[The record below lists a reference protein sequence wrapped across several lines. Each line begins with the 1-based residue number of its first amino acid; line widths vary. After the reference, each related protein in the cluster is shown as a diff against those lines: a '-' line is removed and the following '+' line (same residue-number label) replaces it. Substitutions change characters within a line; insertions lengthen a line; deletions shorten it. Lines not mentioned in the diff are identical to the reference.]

1 MHRTLKLMSCLIAA
15 AALVSSQQAPVTE
28 EVTVNAQASTRPFPH
43 YWEQM
48 FGSGRAILSLRDS
61 YRRDLRTM
69 KSATDV
75 HYVRFHAIFDDEVGV
90 YSEDDQGHPVYNWSY
105 VDQIYDGLLGSGVRP
120 FVEMSFMPR
129 TLAASDKPH
138 AFWYR
143 PLPSPPKDY
152 TKWEG
157 LVYNF
162 AKHLVDRYGVNEVS
176 QWYFE
181 VWNEPNIDF
190 WTGEPK
196 QSTYFELYDHAA
208 RAVKRADPRLRVGG
222 PATAQAAWIPDM
234 IQHSVQSQVP
244 LDFVSTHVY
253 GNDLSKDVFGAD
265 QNTGGDTENARAE
278 MVARAA
284 QKVYKQVKASA
295 RPELPIIWSEYN
307 ASYKN
312 EIDVTDAA
320 FMGPWLANNIRLCDG
335 LTAMMSYWTFSDVF
349 EEQGVIKT
357 PFYGGFGLIAEG
369 GVPKAAF
376 NAFAMLHRLG
386 DQRSQPDLANA
397 LVTKRSDG
405 SFAIAIWNYAAPGT
419 AGSPQK
425 IHVSIDGWLG
435 TPRYHVEI
443 LDPNHGSALAAWQ
456 AMSSPASPTR
466 EQYEQLRREAVVTQK
481 LDGTSTFL
489 LPYHGLALVEVRPR

>member
-1 MHRTLKLMSCLIAA
+1 MPQTKPRSVILTSCLLLTAT
-15 AALVSSQQAPVTE
+15 LVSSQQGSDTQE
-28 EVTVNAQASTRPFPH
+28 LTIHAQAPARPFPH

-48 FGSGRAILSLRDS
+48 FGSGRAILSLRES
-61 YRRDLRTM
+61 YRRDLRAM
-69 KSATDV
+69 KAATDIR
-75 HYVRFHAIFDDEVGV
+75 YVRFHAIFHDEVGV
-90 YSEDDQGHPVYNWSY
+90 YSEDAQGQPVYNWSY
-105 VDQIYDGLLGSGVRP
+105 VDQIYDGLLDNRVRP

-129 TLAASDKPH
+129 ALAASDKPH

-143 PLPSPPKDY
+143 PYPSPPKDY
-152 TKWEG
+152 AKWEG

-162 AKHLVDRYGVNEVS
+162 AKHLIDRYGVNEVS

-196 QSTYFELYDHAA
+196 QATYFELYDHAA
-208 RAVKRADPRLRVGG
+208 RAVKRADQRLRVGG
-222 PATAQAAWIPDM
+222 PATAQAAWIPEM
-234 IQHSVQSQVP
+234 IEHAIEAQVP

-253 GNDLSKDVFGAD
+253 GNDLSQDVFGTD
-265 QNTGGDTENARAE
+265 ENIDREVMVSRAVAKVE
-278 MVARAA
+278 M
-284 QKVYKQVKASA
+284 QVKSSA
-295 RPELPIIWSEYN
+295 RPGLPIIWSEYN

-312 EIDVTDAA
+312 EIDVTDSA

-357 PFYGGFGLIAEG
+357 PFYGGYGLIAEG

-386 DQRSQPDLANA
+386 VQRLQPDLADA
-397 LVTKRSDG
+397 LVTKRADG
-405 SFAIAIWNYAAPGT
+405 TLAIAVWNYAPPGT
-419 AGSPQK
+419 TVSARNV
-425 IHVSIDGWLG
+425 HVVVDGWTG
-435 TPRYHVEI
+435 TPHYHVEI
-443 LDPNHGSALAAWQ
+443 LDPDHGSTLAAWR

-466 EQYEQLRREAVVTQK
+466 EQYERLKQAAKVTQK
-481 LDGTSTFL
+481 LNSTSRFL
-489 LPYHGLALVEVRPR
+489 LPSQGLALIEVRSR